1 MPAKATKH
9 SVTGKESHTPVI
21 FNIKD
26 RKNAIGI
33 IIKNPLDNEMICA
46 GRAFSVDVKYADIMM
61 LNPTNGIA
69 VKYNFNPIVAISCNC
84 IFCSLLNM
92 LTIGL
97 AVSKKTGKYQ
107 VI

>member
-1 MPAKATKH
+1 MPAKVTKH

-69 VKYNFNPIVAISCNC
+69 VKYNFNPAVAISCNC

-97 AVSKKTGKYQ
+97 AASKKNR
-107 VI
+107 

>member
-1 MPAKATKH
+1 MPANVTKH

-33 IIKNPLDNEMICA
+33 IIINPLDNEIICA
-46 GRAFSVDVKYADIMM
+46 GRAFSVDVKYADIMI

-69 VKYNFNPIVAISCNC
+69 AKYIFNPVAAIPCNC
-84 IFCSLLNM
+84 IFCSLLNT
-92 LTIGL
+92 LIIGL
-97 AVSKKTGKYQ
+97 AVSKKTR
-107 VI
+107 

>member
-1 MPAKATKH
+1 MPAKVTKH

-21 FNIKD
+21 FNRKD

-33 IIKNPLDNEMICA
+33 IIKNPLDNEIICA
-46 GRAFSVDVKYADIMM
+46 GRAFSVDVKYADIII

-69 VKYNFNPIVAISCNC
+69 AKYIFNPVAAISCNR

-97 AVSKKTGKYQ
+97 AVSKKNR
-107 VI
+107 

>member
-1 MPAKATKH
+1 MPTKATKH

-46 GRAFSVDVKYADIMM
+46 GKAFSVDV
-61 LNPTNGIA
+61 
-69 VKYNFNPIVAISCNC
+69 
-84 IFCSLLNM
+84 NM
-92 LTIGL
+92 QI
-97 AVSKKTGKYQ
+97 
-107 VI
+107 

>member
-1 MPAKATKH
+1 
-9 SVTGKESHTPVI
+9 
-21 FNIKD
+21 
-26 RKNAIGI
+26 
-33 IIKNPLDNEMICA
+33 MI
-46 GRAFSVDVKYADIMM
+46 

-69 VKYNFNPIVAISCNC
+69 VKYNFNPSVAISCNC

>member
-9 SVTGKESHTPVI
+9 SVAGKESHTPVI

-26 RKNAIGI
+26 RKNARGI

-46 GRAFSVDVKYADIMM
+46 GRAFSVDVKYADIMI
-61 LNPTNGIA
+61 LNPANGIA
-69 VKYNFNPIVAISCNC
+69 VKYNFNPAVAIFCNC

-97 AVSKKTGKYQ
+97 AASKKNR
-107 VI
+107 

>member
-33 IIKNPLDNEMICA
+33 IIKNP
-46 GRAFSVDVKYADIMM
+46 GSFQY
-61 LNPTNGIA
+61 
-69 VKYNFNPIVAISCNC
+69 
-84 IFCSLLNM
+84 
-92 LTIGL
+92 
-97 AVSKKTGKYQ
+97 
-107 VI
+107 